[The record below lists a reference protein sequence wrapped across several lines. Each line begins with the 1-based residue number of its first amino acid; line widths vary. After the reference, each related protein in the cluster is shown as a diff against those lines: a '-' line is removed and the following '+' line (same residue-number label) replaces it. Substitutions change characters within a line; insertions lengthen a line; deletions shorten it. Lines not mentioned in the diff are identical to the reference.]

1 MNGARIMVIDDEK
14 IVGKMIK
21 STFEQ
26 EGYTVETFVDAQPA
40 LARLE
45 EEKFAV
51 VITDLKMKNIDGMQV
66 LETIK
71 AGSPETKVIMITAF
85 ASMDAAIEAL
95 RKKVD
100 DFFPKPIKIKD
111 LKACVKNLLSE

>member
-45 EEKFAV
+45 EEKFAL
-51 VITDLKMKNIDGMQV
+51 VITI
-66 LETIK
+66 
-71 AGSPETKVIMITAF
+71 
-85 ASMDAAIEAL
+85 
-95 RKKVD
+95 
-100 DFFPKPIKIKD
+100 
-111 LKACVKNLLSE
+111 